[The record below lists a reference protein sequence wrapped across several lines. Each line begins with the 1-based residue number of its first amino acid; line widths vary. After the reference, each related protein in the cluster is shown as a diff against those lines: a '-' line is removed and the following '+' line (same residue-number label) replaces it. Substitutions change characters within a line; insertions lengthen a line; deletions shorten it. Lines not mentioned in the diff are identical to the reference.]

1 MAKMSESLMRAQAD
15 YQKKCKVIT
24 VRFNRETEPDLVSWL
39 ENHAQGRNAGTI
51 IKNLIREEIKRT
63 R

>member
-24 VRFNRETEPDLVSWL
+24 IRFNRETETDLVSWL
-39 ENHAQGRNAGTI
+39 ENHAKGRNAGTI
-51 IKNLIREEIKRT
+51 IKNLIREEMKRT
-63 R
+63 